1 MKLKSYA
8 DNQFEPNKVFAFTA
22 GSDFVLGSYD
32 FSNDL
37 LPGAVV
43 FVNLEILNRG
53 LTGSNGAVSIKIEPL
68 SQLINVENQLV
79 EIEEL
84 NSWQKDTISFELN
97 VSDQVAYFSEA
108 SIKISI
114 QDEKSYKYADTLRFF
129 IGNQT
134 LLYQEDFNSGIGQ
147 WSVNGDWGLTNEPSI
162 GLYVSQTVQMVTIV
176 QKHPLQ
182 LH

>member
-1 MKLKSYA
+1 MASESDVEELC

-43 FVNLEILNRG
+43 SVNLEILNRG

-114 QDEKSYKYADTLRFF
+114 QDEKSYNMQTHLDFLLVIRPYF
-129 IGNQT
+129 IKKI
-134 LLYQEDFNSGIGQ
+134 LILV
-147 WSVNGDWGLTNEPSI
+147 SVNGLLMEI
-162 GLYVSQTVQMVTIV
+162 GV
-176 QKHPLQ
+176 
-182 LH
+182 